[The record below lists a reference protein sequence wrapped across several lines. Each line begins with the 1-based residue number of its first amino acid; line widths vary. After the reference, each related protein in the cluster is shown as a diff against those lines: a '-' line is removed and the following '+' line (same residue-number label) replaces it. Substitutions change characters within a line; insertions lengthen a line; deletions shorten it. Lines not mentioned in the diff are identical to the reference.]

1 MEAVVYTVT
10 DASRISALYASFYDG
25 TSWGEPVSVTQG
37 EGNIG
42 SFSAQFL
49 SDGTFDYS
57 DTNAADN
64 TGALALG
71 LADVSLEG
79 AVATSDG
86 DETKVTV
93 FVVNRRQTELV
104 NVTLTASSADGTF
117 LGSATVPSLPVG
129 TSQFVEIQIA
139 GALTDNS
146 LVTVTASGGL

>member
-1 MEAVVYTVT
+1 M
-10 DASRISALYASFYDG
+10 
-25 TSWGEPVSVTQG
+25 
-37 EGNIG
+37 
-42 SFSAQFL
+42 
-49 SDGTFDYS
+49 
-57 DTNAADN
+57 
-64 TGALALG
+64 
-71 LADVSLEG
+71 
-79 AVATSDG
+79 ATSDG